1 MTGFTR
7 IATGYPDF
15 GPCEICNEPAD
26 SVVTGKRRDGQI
38 ERHPRCPK
46 HPFLI
51 GIERDRQR
59 LTEKYARGITDRTRG
74 GR

>member
-15 GPCEICNEPAD
+15 GPCEICNEPSD
-26 SVVTGKRRDGQI
+26 NVVTRKRRDGQI
-38 ERHPRCPK
+38 ERHPRCRK
-46 HPFLI
+46 HPFLT
-51 GIERDRQR
+51 GLELDRKR
-59 LTEKYARGITDRTRG
+59 FAEKYAKGIKG